1 MLRYLPILGCV
12 IMLTGCN
19 GDTQSLQAWISQIKT
34 KTVPKNVNIPPL
46 KEYISQPYTAA
57 NMVSPFSAVR
67 VGSAV
72 LEAPPDGARPKE
84 PLESVPLENIKYIGM
99 IKQDDMIKGM
109 LKIDI
114 KIHQVRLGDHIGQNY
129 GKITAIKE
137 DALTVKEL
145 IKDGE
150 NKWID
155 KIVTLPIQQEGAR

>member
-12 IMLTGCN
+12 IMLTGCTD
-19 GDTQSLQAWISQIKT
+19 DTQDLQAWINQIKT

-57 NMVSPFSAVR
+57 NMVSPFSVTR

-72 LEAPPDGARPKE
+72 LEAPPDGVRPKE
-84 PLESVPLENIKYIGM
+84 PLESIPLESMIFIGM
-99 IKQDDMIKGM
+99 IKQDKVTKGM
-109 LKIDI
+109 LKIDG
-114 KIHQVRLGDHIGQNY
+114 KIHQVALGYHIGQNY
-129 GKITAIKE
+129 GKIIGIKE
-137 DALTVKEL
+137 DSLTVKEL

-155 KIVTLPIQQEGAR
+155 KIVTLPLQQEAAK